1 MSLKTRLLKL
11 ERLIKLLPT
20 TIEVS
25 SATAQPTHM
34 RLENEAEQRTEL
46 DVKLES
52 ALQGATVG
60 AQATEHRLDETAHY
74 DDNRDEMLRHLKM
87 SRR

>member
-1 MSLKTRLLKL
+1 
-11 ERLIKLLPT
+11 
-20 TIEVS
+20 
-25 SATAQPTHM
+25 
-34 RLENEAEQRTEL
+34 
-46 DVKLES
+46 VKLES